1 MRFDAGA
8 EARLMEAVRDIA
20 GDEILP
26 RFRALDAADIATK
39 TSADDLVTLADE
51 RAEARIEEAVAA
63 ILPGAAVVGEEAVS
77 SGRTPLSVI
86 AEADLTVIV
95 DPVDGTWNFANGLA
109 VFGVIV
115 AVAERGETI
124 WGGIYDPI
132 GDDWI
137 VARKGAGAHFVTR
150 NGHRNRLSLDRG
162 PTAIGDAFGYVHTF
176 LFGGDD
182 LRRIAALQPDFRR
195 VGNLRCSAHEYRLAG
210 EGRVDF
216 ILSPKLNPWDH
227 AAGALIVTEAGG
239 VARLFDGRPYTPTLR
254 AGSTLLAARN
264 ETLWQAV
271 RARLD
276 FLP

>member
-1 MRFDAGA
+1 MRFDTEA

-26 RFRALDAADIATK
+26 RFRALDAVDSATK
-39 TSADDLVTLADE
+39 ASADDLVTLADE

-77 SGRTPLSVI
+77 SGRTPLATIVD
-86 AEADLTVIV
+86 ADLAVIV

-115 AVAERGETI
+115 AVTERGETI

-132 GDDWI
+132 GDDWVI
-137 VARKGAGAHFVTR
+137 ARKGVGAHFVTR
-150 NGHRNRLSLDRG
+150 AGHRRALSLAPG
-162 PTAIGDAFGYVHTF
+162 PTAIADAFGYVHTF
-176 LFGGDD
+176 LFKGDD
-182 LRRIAALQPDFRR
+182 LRRIAALQPEFRR

-216 ILSPKLNPWDH
+216 ILSPKLNPRDH
-227 AAGALIVTEAGG
+227 AAGVLIATEAGG
-239 VARLFDGRPYTPTLR
+239 VARLFDGRPYAPTIHN
-254 AGSTLLAARN
+254 GSTLLVARN
-264 ETLWQAV
+264 EALWQAV

-276 FLP
+276 FLA